1 MSRRHGSF
9 QIYITGHKF
18 DDSEYLIGRVRP
30 MFEELFQTSFKVLL
44 VKDENTMILYAYSK
58 RVALILHEWGM
69 PFGRKKL
76 SHLTPALALDELSF
90 IRGLFD
96 TDGCAYRKYG
106 PYIQIQ
112 FKFASLSLLAYA
124 RQTLAKLGLHP
135 TSITSDDTKFRFFLS
150 RQAEVDRFFRV
161 VKAKN
166 RKHLRRFQ
174 DAPRKQSYRPYT
186 YRAGIPRRLESTKPY
201 SNNFVETR
209 SVG

>member
-1 MSRRHGSF
+1 MSKSHSSV
-9 QIYITGHKF
+9 QITITGHKF
-18 DDSEYLIGRVRP
+18 DDSEYMIGRVRP
-30 MFEELFQTSFKVLL
+30 MFEELFQTSLKVLL

-58 RVALILHEWGM
+58 RVALILHKWGM

-76 SHLTPALALDELSF
+76 YHLTPALALDEVSF

-96 TDGCAYRKYG
+96 TDGCVYRKYG

-112 FKFASLSLLAYA
+112 FKFASLSLLAYT
-124 RQTLAKLGLHP
+124 RKTLSKLGLHP

-161 VKAKN
+161 VKPKN

-174 DAPRKQSYRPYT
+174 DAPRKQSYRPYA
-186 YRAGIPRRLESTKPY
+186 YRAGIPRRSESTKPY

>member
-1 MSRRHGSF
+1 
-9 QIYITGHKF
+9 
-18 DDSEYLIGRVRP
+18 

-44 VKDENTMILYAYSK
+44 VKDESTMILYAYSK
-58 RVALILHEWGM
+58 RVALILHKWGM

-76 SHLTPALALDELSF
+76 SHLTPALALDEVSF

-96 TDGCAYRKYG
+96 TDGCVYRKYG

-161 VKAKN
+161 VKPKTESILDDSKMLLENSPTVHTHIVLEYRKDRN
-166 RKHLRRFQ
+166 RPNLI
-174 DAPRKQSYRPYT
+174 AT
-186 YRAGIPRRLESTKPY
+186 IL
-201 SNNFVETR
+201 
-209 SVG
+209 